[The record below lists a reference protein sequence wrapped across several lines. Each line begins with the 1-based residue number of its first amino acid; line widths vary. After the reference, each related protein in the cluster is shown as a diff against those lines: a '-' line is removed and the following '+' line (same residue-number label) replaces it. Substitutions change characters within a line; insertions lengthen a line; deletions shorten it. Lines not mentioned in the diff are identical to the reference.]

1 MTSTQYDFAR
11 ADFNSVYLG
20 GQLIEGAGIT
30 RVPWDIEAEQPAV
43 VDFHKLGRFRGE
55 ILDVGCGLG
64 DNAIYLARLGHKV
77 TAIDAASAAIEQARV
92 RAAGLDI
99 EWAVTDATD
108 LSEYT
113 GRFDTV
119 LDSALYHTLDA
130 VNRKLYVA
138 AIHRATAP
146 GARLNLLSFAAVPG
160 GMPEPLAVAE
170 QTLRDDL
177 AEAGWK
183 ITSLGQT
190 RFAGATEA
198 VIGFLNK
205 VGAEPVFD
213 SLGRVTLPVWTV
225 QADRA

>member
-1 MTSTQYDFAR
+1 
-11 ADFNSVYLG
+11 
-20 GQLIEGAGIT
+20 
-30 RVPWDIEAEQPAV
+30 
-43 VDFHKLGRFRGE
+43 
-55 ILDVGCGLG
+55 
-64 DNAIYLARLGHKV
+64 
-77 TAIDAASAAIEQARV
+77 
-92 RAAGLDI
+92 
-99 EWAVTDATD
+99 
-108 LSEYT
+108 
-113 GRFDTV
+113 
-119 LDSALYHTLDA
+119 
-130 VNRKLYVA
+130 VA

-205 VGAEPVFD
+205 VGAKPVFD
-213 SLGRVTLPVWTV
+213 EQGRVTLPVWTV
-225 QADRA
+225 QADRT